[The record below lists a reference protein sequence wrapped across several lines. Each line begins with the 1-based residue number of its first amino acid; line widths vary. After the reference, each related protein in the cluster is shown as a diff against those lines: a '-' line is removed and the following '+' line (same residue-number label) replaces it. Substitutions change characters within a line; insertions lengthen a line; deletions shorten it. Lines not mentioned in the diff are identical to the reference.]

1 MSGSI
6 QHPLGSVR
14 RNVTVTVTPHSTPD
28 PYIHEAHGHYYLV
41 CMLLVALFDL
51 LKARADWSQ
60 TFTAGDRVEIWTS
73 DNPVDFKH
81 PGVNKTVLVVP
92 DVDKKTRKPQ
102 PGSDWSEGVWA
113 PELHAINGRWYVYVA
128 AAQPG
133 QGNRSHRMIVLG
145 GPSTQ
150 QEPTSGH
157 WELFGPIRNMPT
169 QQWSIDGTVFWID
182 NALYYVYSGWPLD
195 GRPESEKTQ
204 QLFIARMQDAISA
217 DSPPSLI
224 SNPDNPWE
232 RSGDAGI
239 NEGPQ
244 WLADPRGSFIGIV
257 YSCAGSWTRDYKLGV
272 LQYRGGDP
280 LNPHSWHKWHQ
291 PLLQSGDQAHC
302 HGPGH
307 CSFLPFGQQLLVIFH
322 ATDNPTDGWENR
334 KARAQLLE
342 FRDSLPDMGGHVG
355 TMCESLHGDQPMPS
369 GPGGPGP
376 SGTPGGGHHG
386 LKEKIEEKVKEP
398 LKKFLNE
405 LK

>member
-1 MSGSI
+1 ME
-6 QHPLGSVR
+6 L
-14 RNVTVTVTPHSTPD
+14 
-28 PYIHEAHGHYYLV
+28 
-41 CMLLVALFDL
+41 
-51 LKARADWSQ
+51 
-60 TFTAGDRVEIWTS
+60 WTS
-73 DNPVDFKH
+73 ENPIDFSH
-81 PGVNKTVLVVP
+81 PGVKKTVIWYL
-92 DVDKKTRKPQ
+92 KPTSPPEAKLMNFRQ
-102 PGSDWSEGVWA
+102 PQGGSDWSDAIWA

-145 GPSTQ
+145 GPPTE

-157 WELFGPIRNMPT
+157 WQLFGPIRNMPS
-169 QQWSIDGTVFWID
+169 QQWSIDGTVFWIN

-204 QLFIARMQDAISA
+204 QLFIALMQDPVSA
-217 DSPPSLI
+217 GSPPVLI
-224 SNPDNPWE
+224 SDPGNHWE

-244 WLADPRGSFIGIV
+244 WLADPHGAFVGIV
-257 YSCAGSWTRDYKLGV
+257 YSCAGSWTRDYKLGI
-272 LQYRGGDP
+272 LQYNGGDP
-280 LNPHSWHKWHQ
+280 LNPHSWQKWHQ
-291 PLLQSGDQAHC
+291 PLLQSGAQADC

-307 CSFLPFGQQLLVIFH
+307 CSFVPFGQQLIMIFH
-322 ATDNPTDGWENR
+322 ATDKPTDGWENR

-342 FRDSLPDMGGHVG
+342 FPRGLPDMGGHVG
-355 TMCESLHGDQPMPS
+355 IMGDSLYGNQPVPS

-376 SGTPGGGHHG
+376 SGTPSGGHHS